1 MTLVVDAS
9 VALKWVLIE
18 EKREEAMALL
28 TEDELIAP
36 DLFHIECANALTMR
50 VRRGMMNAVDA
61 VDALQIIRSAPV
73 LIRPSSTLVAKA
85 HALSVELTQSSYDCL
100 YLALAVGEG
109 IVLVTA
115 DEKFARPILRVPAY
129 APSVRML

>member
-18 EKREEAMALL
+18 EKREEALKLL

-36 DLFHIECANALTMR
+36 DLFHVECANALTMR
-50 VRRGMMNAVDA
+50 VWRGKMNAVDA
-61 VDALQIIRSAPV
+61 VDALQVILSAPV
-73 LIRPSSTLVAKA
+73 LIRPSNSLVAKA
-85 HALSVELTQSSYDCL
+85 HALSVELIQSSYDCL

-109 IVLVTA
+109 VVLVTA
-115 DEKFARPILRVPAY
+115 DEKFAKPLLRISTY
-129 APSVRML
+129 APHLRML